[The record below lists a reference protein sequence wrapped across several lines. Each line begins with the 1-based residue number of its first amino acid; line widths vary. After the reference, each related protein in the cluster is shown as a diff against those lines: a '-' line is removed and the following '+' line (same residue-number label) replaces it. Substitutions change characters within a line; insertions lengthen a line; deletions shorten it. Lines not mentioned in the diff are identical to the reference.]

1 MPLEQLSSL
10 INPHQQTTDSR
21 QRDLAHELFAGN
33 FKKSG
38 STVTQLSDPLV
49 DTPMV
54 ITLDELK
61 PYELN
66 PRIIRNP
73 MFDDIKAS
81 IRERGLDAPPAITRR
96 PGESHYIIRNG
107 GNTRLTILNELWK
120 TTREERFFRIHCLFR
135 PWQSEITVL
144 TGHLAENELHGSL
157 LFIERALGV
166 EKIREFYEQEKNE
179 PISQRQLSQR
189 LSADGYPISQTLV
202 SQMQETVHYLLPVIP
217 DILYGGM
224 SRRQVIQLLRLRN
237 SAKDIWDKQA
247 SIKTDSGR
255 QNFAEVF
262 TDVLSIFNDSSKDFD
277 FTAFQDQ
284 LTSHIAQIFE
294 CRYDIIAFELA
305 EKNARKRLLES
316 PPTPTQ
322 EIIEEDVL
330 AKSKAQP
337 IYDIDGM
344 DEKEILSIPIPKT
357 KGIPPISLS
366 RTEVSMAK
374 TNHAGT
380 TSGLMDAQSSGDVP
394 DSVDHGLVQHF
405 IDEHIV
411 SPVETTSRLNAIQDM
426 VSELT
431 GDTEPNFKT
440 NVLKSIPVQAGGLY
454 AISDIWHI
462 GANLDNLESLRTH
475 ISQLVLEIVEELEAG
490 ISIQT
495 TDDGLGFI
503 CNSMQS
509 TDWTGQIL
517 IQFFQVLA
525 RQKPN
530 CLPAAE
536 ELLPSFVCLLTG
548 GFTQPATKRLSDV
561 AFVKLMRV
569 LRLMRRFNEL
579 NGSGQNN
586 NHTLI

>member
-1 MPLEQLSSL
+1 
-10 INPHQQTTDSR
+10 
-21 QRDLAHELFAGN
+21 
-33 FKKSG
+33 
-38 STVTQLSDPLV
+38 
-49 DTPMV
+49 
-54 ITLDELK
+54 
-61 PYELN
+61 
-66 PRIIRNP
+66 
-73 MFDDIKAS
+73 
-81 IRERGLDAPPAITRR
+81 
-96 PGESHYIIRNG
+96 
-107 GNTRLTILNELWK
+107 
-120 TTREERFFRIHCLFR
+120 
-135 PWQSEITVL
+135 
-144 TGHLAENELHGSL
+144 
-157 LFIERALGV
+157 
-166 EKIREFYEQEKNE
+166 
-179 PISQRQLSQR
+179 
-189 LSADGYPISQTLV
+189 
-202 SQMQETVHYLLPVIP
+202 
-217 DILYGGM
+217 
-224 SRRQVIQLLRLRN
+224 
-237 SAKDIWDKQA
+237 
-247 SIKTDSGR
+247 
-255 QNFAEVF
+255 
-262 TDVLSIFNDSSKDFD
+262 
-277 FTAFQDQ
+277 
-284 LTSHIAQIFE
+284 
-294 CRYDIIAFELA
+294 
-305 EKNARKRLLES
+305 
-316 PPTPTQ
+316 
-322 EIIEEDVL
+322 
-330 AKSKAQP
+330 
-337 IYDIDGM
+337 
-344 DEKEILSIPIPKT
+344 
-357 KGIPPISLS
+357 
-366 RTEVSMAK
+366 MAK

>member
-1 MPLEQLSSL
+1 MAPRNLASQLL
-10 INPHQQTTDSR
+10 
-21 QRDLAHELFAGN
+21 AGN
-33 FKKSG
+33 FSKTG
-38 STVTQLSDPLV
+38 PAVTQLSDPLV

-54 ITLDELK
+54 ITLDQLK

-66 PRIIRNP
+66 PRIMRNP
-73 MFDDIKAS
+73 LYEDIKSS
-81 IRERGLDAPPAITRR
+81 IRERGLDAPPTITRR
-96 PGESHYIIRNG
+96 PGDSHFIIRNG
-107 GNTRLTILNELWK
+107 GNTRLSILKELWQETK
-120 TTREERFFRIHCLFR
+120 EERFFKIHCLFK
-135 PWQSEITVL
+135 PWVSEIVAL
-144 TGHLAENELHGSL
+144 TGHLAESELHGTL
-157 LFIERALGV
+157 TFIERALAV
-166 EKIREFYEQEKNE
+166 EKIREIFEQELGE
-179 PISQRQLSQR
+179 PISQRELAKR
-189 LSADGYPISQTLV
+189 LQHAGYPISQTSI
-202 SQMQETVHYLLPVIP
+202 SQIQEAVTDLLPVIP
-217 DILYGGM
+217 TLLYAGM
-224 SRRQVIQLLRLRN
+224 SRRQAIQILRLRK
-237 SAKDIWDKQA
+237 SAQETWDKKIVSA
-247 SIKTDSGR
+247 SEKPNQEFEHAFNEI
-255 QNFAEVF
+255 
-262 TDVLSIFNDSSKDFD
+262 LSRYDDLSKDFD
-277 FTAFQDQ
+277 FVNLLDQ
-284 LTSHIAQIFE
+284 LTGYLAQIFN
-294 CRYDIIAFELA
+294 CNYDLIALELS
-305 EKNARKRLLES
+305 EKDSRQRMIETPPSSNLEMN
-316 PPTPTQ
+316 
-322 EIIEEDVL
+322 EETFL
-330 AKSKAQP
+330 AKPKVQQQ
-337 IYDIDGM
+337 YDLNALN
-344 DEKEILSIPIPKT
+344 EAEILSIPKT
-357 KGIPPISLS
+357 KSESSISVTRTDASIP
-366 RTEVSMAK
+366 VSAHVHRSPD
-374 TNHAGT
+374 NHHKN
-380 TSGLMDAQSSGDVP
+380 DAADDIDKEQI
-394 DSVDHGLVQHF
+394 QHF

-411 SPVETTSRLNAIQDM
+411 SPVETTSRLNAIQGM

-462 GANLDNLESLRTH
+462 GVNLDNSESLRTH
-475 ISQLVLEIVEELEAG
+475 MSQLVLEIVEESEAG

-495 TDDGLGFI
+495 TDDGLGFV